1 MKMLYMVWQRQVR
14 YPKNKEGKVLKEYQ
28 EQGIY
33 VKSAT
38 VEDNVVRLQRVK
50 KVGNGYKQI
59 KSDSI
64 QNQEASQTMDM
75 GITSRVTDLNLKEYY
90 IYLKAGFTMAEKPGV
105 SDVKTTMIGE
115 NKIVRLDGNE
125 TSISRY
131 YVYAE
136 GVIIGA
142 YASPAKAIT
151 EAENAMGVVVNE
163 DNQIVYERA
172 GKYTNN
178 QIGNVETVSTGNG
191 VNSKGACLAML
202 LKFNHVSADA
212 KELSNSK
219 KSAYSLLT
227 SKLGEQ
233 VNVVNLKGCTLDE
246 VLYFVSGNRPVIA
259 MTGSDKM
266 VLLTAYTENSV
277 TFVNP
282 DTGKAETKS
291 ISAAEAMFHAAGN
304 SFISYIR

>member
-1 MKMLYMVWQRQVR
+1 
-14 YPKNKEGKVLKEYQ
+14 
-28 EQGIY
+28 
-33 VKSAT
+33 
-38 VEDNVVRLQRVK
+38 
-50 KVGNGYKQI
+50 
-59 KSDSI
+59 
-64 QNQEASQTMDM
+64 
-75 GITSRVTDLNLKEYY
+75 
-90 IYLKAGFTMAEKPGV
+90 
-105 SDVKTTMIGE
+105 
-115 NKIVRLDGNE
+115 
-125 TSISRY
+125 
-131 YVYAE
+131 VYAE